1 MPQPQDHDRTEQG
14 DEMSDKDTL
23 ERIEHKVDALAAQLA
38 VLINALAQDD
48 EDEAPST
55 DMAGNPIPR
64 RDEAQTTF

>member
-1 MPQPQDHDRTEQG
+1 
-14 DEMSDKDTL
+14 MSDKDTL